1 MGESSS
7 WLGLPQSIILESV
20 NRYEIEWAIA
30 FLKTE
35 MIEVTLGI
43 IVLGLY
49 AWRMSIG
56 IRQAYAPQTV
66 LTLIM
71 ASAITHPPLWF
82 ILPHVLDSLEVRSYL
97 SYLIVGETLVTL
109 VEMWWYREMLITL
122 LRRSWLRS
130 LLFSLTLNGVSAL
143 YGLYES
149 GQLSIWMK
157 N

>member
-1 MGESSS
+1 MV
-7 WLGLPQSIILESV
+7 LEHVHS
-20 NRYEIEWAIA
+20 YEVEWAIA

-56 IRQAYAPQTV
+56 VRQAYAPHTV

-82 ILPHVLDSLEVRSYL
+82 ILPHVLEVLEVRSYL
-97 SYLIVGETLVTL
+97 TYLIVGEALVTL
-109 VEMWWYREMLITL
+109 VEMWWYREMLGNL
-122 LRRSWLRS
+122 LRRSWLGA
-130 LLFSLTLNGVSAL
+130 LLLSLTLNGVSAL
-143 YGLYES
+143 YGVYES
-149 GQLSIWMK
+149 GQLSIWIK
-157 N
+157 G